1 MSEKINEI
9 PASTFFIGAFITS
22 AIGGV
27 LLLALD
33 FGWWDGSNYY
43 LGVYIYGWIGAWN
56 GLIGVPIIIS
66 GFLLLYCMA
75 ISILVLRFPEKI
87 PDKKFVKYGFY
98 AAVLEFI
105 LSIIGGIVF
114 AAIMEYEDS
123 WWWFGGGFYGGA
135 IGGLLTAILFYL
147 GEKVVEKVME
157 GNTVVFLDDYEYDYL
172 DVHTLLLE
180 KFEEFVDD
188 ILQDEELNIN
198 EVKELRKE
206 YEIEDEET
214 TEA

>member
-9 PASTFFIGAFITS
+9 PTSKFFIGALITS
-22 AIGGV
+22 AIGGI

-87 PDKKFVKYGFY
+87 PDKKYVKYGLY
-98 AAVLEFI
+98 ASIIVFI
-105 LSIIGGIVF
+105 LCIIGGIIF
-114 AAIMEYEDS
+114 AVEMTIEDA
-123 WWWFGGGFYGGA
+123 WWGFSAGFYGGI
-135 IGGLLTAILFYL
+135 IGSLLTSILYFL
-147 GEKVVEKVME
+147 GLK
-157 GNTVVFLDDYEYDYL
+157 N
-172 DVHTLLLE
+172 LE
-180 KFEEFVDD
+180 
-188 ILQDEELNIN
+188 L
-198 EVKELRKE
+198 
-206 YEIEDEET
+206 
-214 TEA
+214 